1 MKEIKRQEGKPGRKM
16 KILTEQDCL
25 AITEAAKSGLGI
37 MDICNTLDISYDVWT
52 RESKK
57 PEIKDAL
64 KRGQSLG
71 KKEIVNA
78 LFQNAAKGNTVAQ
91 IFWLKNKGGQGE
103 WTDRQE
109 TEININLREILD
121 NANARIQ
128 QNNNKNIIEGES
140 IDITGLEDPGQHPK
154 KKIQED

>member
-1 MKEIKRQEGKPGRKM
+1 MKEIKRHEGSPGRKM
-16 KILTEQDCL
+16 KVLTEEDCL

-37 MDICNTLDISYDVWT
+37 MDICKTLEISYDVWT

-64 KRGQSLG
+64 KRGIALG
-71 KKEIVNA
+71 RKEIVNS
-78 LFQNAAKGNTVAQ
+78 LFENAKKGNVVSQ
-91 IFWLKNKGGQGE
+91 IFWLKNKGGEGE

-121 NANARIQ
+121 NANKRIQ

-140 IDITGLEDPGQHPK
+140 VDISGLEDLGPHPK
-154 KKIQED
+154 KKIQEE